1 VKADLV
7 LHHGRIFTCEAA
19 QPWAEALLI
28 REGRVAFVG
37 SNADAEA
44 GASAGAPSINL
55 AGRLAL
61 PGFCDAHVHL
71 LNLGISRQIV
81 NLRGVHSLEEAVDR
95 VRERAKAMPP
105 GRWVRGH
112 GWDQNEWAQPSFPDR
127 RSLDDAA
134 PDNPVALAHTSGHAT
149 WVNSRALALA
159 GINDETPDPAGGR
172 IDRDPGSGEP
182 TGLLFETAGQLVLV
196 ALPELTASER
206 LEALKEAVRHAQSL
220 GVTSTHDMGVGHRTL
235 AALRK
240 LREQGELGLRV
251 RAYLKRERLD
261 EFIAEGLRT
270 GDGDDLLS
278 IGGAKFVAD
287 GALGSQTAFMLE
299 PLEGQPDNCG
309 VAVIAA
315 DELETLVQKALDAG
329 LATAVH
335 AIGDRANR
343 EAVDVYENMKGHRG
357 SLRLRIEHCQLLSPE
372 DVPRF
377 AALGVV
383 ASVQPI
389 HATSDMHKADRDWG
403 RRSAGAYAFR
413 SLLSSG
419 ARLAFGSD
427 CPVETMDVIAGIH
440 AAVTRRRA
448 DGEPPEGWYPE
459 QRLSLEEAVRAYT
472 LGPAYAAGQEAL
484 LGSLAPGKLGDV
496 VVLSRD
502 IFALA
507 DPMDILAA
515 HVDLTILG
523 GRVAFQREGS
533 GRAGMG
539 LGLYG
544 PPPPTGQTL
553 LLVQDEPAKALGE

>member
-1 VKADLV
+1 VKADLI

-28 REGRVAFVG
+28 REGRVALVG
-37 SNADAEA
+37 TNADVTAAA
-44 GASAGAPSINL
+44 GGGVPAIDL
-55 AGRLAL
+55 DGRLAL
-61 PGFCDAHVHL
+61 PGFCDGHVHL

-81 NLRGVHSLEEAVDR
+81 NLRAAHSLEEAVDR
-95 VRERAKAMPP
+95 VRERARATPP

-127 RSLDDAA
+127 RPLDEVT
-134 PDNPVALAHTSGHAT
+134 PDNPVVLAHTSGHAT

-159 GINDETPDPAGGR
+159 GINADTPEPAGGR
-172 IDRDPGSGEP
+172 IGRDPESGEP
-182 TGLLFETAGQLVLV
+182 TGILFETAGQLVLA
-196 ALPELTASER
+196 ALPELAAGER
-206 LEALKEAVRHAQSL
+206 LEALKEAVRYAQSL
-220 GVTSTHDMGVGHRTL
+220 GVTSAHDMGLGHRTL

-278 IGGAKFVAD
+278 VGGAKFVAD

-299 PLEGQPDNCG
+299 PLEGQPDNYG
-309 VAVIAA
+309 VAVIPAG
-315 DELETLVQKALDAG
+315 ELEPLVQKALDAG

-343 EAVDVYENMKGHRG
+343 DALDVYEKTAGRRG
-357 SLRLRIEHCQLLSPE
+357 SLRLRIEHCQVLSPE
-372 DVPRF
+372 DIPRF

-389 HATSDMHKADRDWG
+389 HATSDMHKADQHWG
-403 RRSAGAYAFR
+403 ARSAGAYAFR
-413 SLLSSG
+413 SLLDSG
-419 ARLAFGSD
+419 ALLAFGSD

-448 DGEPPEGWYPE
+448 DGTPPEGWYPE
-459 QRLSLEEAVRAYT
+459 QRLSLEEAVKAYT

-496 VVLSRD
+496 VVLSQD
-502 IFALA
+502 LFALA
-507 DPMDILAA
+507 DPMDVLTAQ
-515 HVDLTILG
+515 VDLTILG
-523 GRVAFQREGS
+523 GRVVFQRDGS
-533 GRAGMG
+533 GRAGRG
-539 LGLYG
+539 
-544 PPPPTGQTL
+544 
-553 LLVQDEPAKALGE
+553 